1 MSIASFSS
9 AYYWFQ
15 NKFEYTYTKRILIE
29 SLDLLE
35 QLWPYLLLG
44 IVLTSVV
51 KLFVSKQWLA
61 NMFNEKRD
69 FLSIPLAALLGV
81 LSPLGSYVIIPLS
94 AALFTAGVP
103 LPVLMALMISSPI
116 INPSLF
122 FLTAGAMGTEMALMR
137 VVAAFV
143 LGITAGYLTR
153 WAIKKQWVE
162 PTDVLLT
169 DGKYTLANM
178 VKNER
183 VTLRLFLT
191 DLYRTSRWIGRYF
204 FLAIVIAAAIKIFT
218 NPQYIIRYFS
228 ENAFLSVLISTG
240 AGVPFY
246 VCGGAAI
253 PIVQQLSDLGLSN
266 GAALAFFIS
275 GPATKIS
282 NLVMVQGTFRRNILL
297 IYLIV
302 GIGGAL
308 ILGSLYNLFRL

>member
-1 MSIASFSS
+1 MSIALFSS

-15 NKFEYTYTKRILIE
+15 NKFEYTYTKRILLE
-29 SLDLLE
+29 SLDLLG
-35 QLWPYLLLG
+35 QLWPYLVLG

-61 NMFNEKRD
+61 KTFNEKRD
-69 FLSIPLAALLGV
+69 YLSIPLAALLGV

-122 FLTAGAMGTEMALMR
+122 FLTAGAMGTEMAVMR

-308 ILGSLYNLFRL
+308 VLGTLYNLFRL